1 VLRSLDAARAA
12 CERYHPGLLKE
23 LENVPFAERERPGSP
38 VIDLFRV
45 CGGVGLLVPT
55 EYAGHGAQPYEA
67 LQITL
72 ALGALSP
79 SLVAA
84 VTMHHFTVAML
95 YSLASRPDRL
105 SEAQLALLHRV
116 VPEQQ
121 VLASGWAEGRTQA
134 NILAPAVTAR
144 PVNGGYLLSGAKKP
158 CSLSASMNLLT
169 ASVAIHPEQGPAELA
184 LALVPADA
192 PGLTVRPFWGNALL
206 AGAESDEVRLEDVYV
221 PEEMVVRAGA
231 DDPSK
236 LDDLQQAGFVWF
248 ETLISAGYAGAAAGL
263 VEQVLDRGRG
273 TVDER
278 ARLVVDL
285 EATLALLES
294 SARGIGPHPAEDEVA
309 RSLVVRYTVQD
320 ALPRIASQALELL
333 GGLDFISTN
342 DHTAAAAAVRALAF
356 HPPARAGASE
366 PLLRYFAGG
375 PLELA

>member
-1 VLRSLDAARAA
+1 MLRSLDAARDV

-23 LENVPFAERERPGSP
+23 LESVPFAERESPDSP
-38 VIDLFRV
+38 VVDLFRV
-45 CGGVGLLVPT
+45 CGGVGLLVPA
-55 EYAGHGAQPYEA
+55 EYGGHGAEPYEA
-67 LQITL
+67 LLVQE

-79 SLVAA
+79 SLAAA

-105 SEAQLALLHRV
+105 TVEQLALLHRV
-116 VPEQQ
+116 VPEQL

-134 NILAPAVTAR
+134 NILTPAVTAR
-144 PVNGGYLLSGAKKP
+144 PVSGGFLLSGAKKP

-169 ASVAIHPEQGPAELA
+169 ASVAIHCEDGTSELA
-184 LALVPADA
+184 LALVPADL
-192 PGLTVRPFWGNALL
+192 PGLTVHKFWGNSLL
-206 AGAESDEVRLEDVYV
+206 AGAESDEVRLTDVYV
-221 PEEMVVRAGA
+221 PAEMVVRSGA
-231 DDPSK
+231 DDPTR

-248 ETLISAGYAGAAAGL
+248 ETLISAGYAGAAAAL

-273 TVDER
+273 NPDER
-278 ARLVVDL
+278 ARLAVEL
-285 EATLALLES
+285 EAVLALLES
-294 SARGIGPHPAEDEVA
+294 SARGIAAHPDDDAVA

-320 ALPRIASQALELL
+320 VLPRIAAQALELL
-333 GGLDFISTN
+333 GGLDFIGGA
-342 DHTAAAAAVRALAF
+342 DHAAAAAAVRALAF